1 MAFYQI
7 IFSPTGGTAK
17 AAKLLTEGFG
27 QPSSTVDLCV
37 PRFVPKDF
45 QQDDICLIAVPSFG
59 GRVPALAAQR
69 LSSCRGNGARAI
81 LAAVYGN
88 RAFEDTLAEL
98 QDLAEA
104 AGFVVTAGVAAVA
117 EHSIAREFGKGRPDE
132 KDADDLRVMGRTLQE
147 RLAQGTERAVLP
159 GNRPYREYHPLPIG
173 IQTGETCNGCGL
185 CAESCPVGAI
195 DPAVPSLPPRE
206 SCISCMRCVAICPQH
221 ARSADPAKVA
231 FLKEK
236 IGPACAERKENQ
248 LFV

>member
-81 LAAVYGN
+81 VAAVYGN

-104 AGFVVTAGVAAVA
+104 AGFIVAAGVAAVA
-117 EHSIAREFGKGRPDE
+117 EHSIVREFGQGRPDE
-132 KDADDLRVMGRTLQE
+132 KDAENLRKMGRTLWEQ
-147 RLAQGTERAVLP
+147 LTQGTGRAAIP
-159 GNRPYREYHPLPIG
+159 GNRPYRDCHLLPVG
-173 IQTGETCNGCGL
+173 IQTGEACTGCGL
-185 CAESCPVGAI
+185 CAESCPVSAI
-195 DPAVPSLPPRE
+195 DPAAPSLPPRE
-206 SCISCMRCVAICPQH
+206 RCISCMRCVAVCPQH
-221 ARSADPAKVA
+221 ARCADPSKVTL
-231 FLKEK
+231 LKEK